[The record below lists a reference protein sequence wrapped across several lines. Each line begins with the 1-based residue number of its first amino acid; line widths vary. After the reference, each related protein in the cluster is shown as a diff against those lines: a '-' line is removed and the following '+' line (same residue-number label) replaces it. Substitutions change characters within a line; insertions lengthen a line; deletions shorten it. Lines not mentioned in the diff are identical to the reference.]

1 MKNYMHL
8 CANISYYCD
17 PLGYP
22 IPPNFVV
29 ETPPTFIQLKRA
41 LKHEIQISYPLLSMH
56 RPMFDANSRHVCSKL
71 CLNFPVQTC
80 SSLCGAI
87 AIVFIAV
94 VANCPQE
101 VWQYVCLPHLQVN
114 RLQPKLVLYQQP
126 SEYAPYIRKV
136 LVGWIVT
143 QKLILPT

>member
-1 MKNYMHL
+1 M
-8 CANISYYCD
+8 
-17 PLGYP
+17 
-22 IPPNFVV
+22 
-29 ETPPTFIQLKRA
+29 
-41 LKHEIQISYPLLSMH
+41 
-56 RPMFDANSRHVCSKL
+56 CSKL

-114 RLQPKLVLYQQP
+114 RLRPKLVLYQQP

-136 LVGWIVT
+136 LAGWILTKKIDITNIVDRSIFDMLPSPRNRLLKT
-143 QKLILPT
+143 RGILNLKRKQMLPTSEPLHLEKKHQCIALLMTINFIDLMMCLCR

>member
-1 MKNYMHL
+1 
-8 CANISYYCD
+8 
-17 PLGYP
+17 
-22 IPPNFVV
+22 
-29 ETPPTFIQLKRA
+29 
-41 LKHEIQISYPLLSMH
+41 MH
-56 RPMFDANSRHVCSKL
+56 RPMFGANSRHVCSKL

-101 VWQYVCLPHLQVN
+101 DWQYVFTTPPSQKIMA
-114 RLQPKLVLYQQP
+114 KLVLYQQP

-136 LVGWIVT
+136 LAGWILTKIDINNIVNRS
-143 QKLILPT
+143 IFDMLPRPRNQDSRDSQLEEKADATY